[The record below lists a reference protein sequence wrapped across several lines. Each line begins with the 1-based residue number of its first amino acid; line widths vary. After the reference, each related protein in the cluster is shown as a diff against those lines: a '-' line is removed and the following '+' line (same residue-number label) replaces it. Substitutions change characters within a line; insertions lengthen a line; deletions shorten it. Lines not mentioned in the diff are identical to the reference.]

1 LRHRRLGKSDLEVSE
16 VALGSWIDPLDL
28 SQLAQIRACTDAA
41 FEAGINFFDT
51 ANAYGR
57 GVAET
62 AWGQILSNRPRHSFI
77 LATKVYMP
85 MSDDPT
91 DRGLSATQITKQIDR
106 SLAHLR
112 TDYVDLYQ
120 AHRFDPDVPLE
131 ETLEAFQQVVTSG
144 KARYIGFS
152 EWKPEQIQ
160 AAIRIV
166 GAELFVSS
174 QVQYSLLWQAPE
186 AEIFPQ
192 CAAHGISQIVWA
204 PLAQGMLT
212 GKYRSAETPPGDS
225 RVAKGGP
232 LRASML
238 ELVMND
244 ATLAAVDRLRPIADG
259 AGLSMVEMALPWTMR
274 RRQVAS
280 AIAGASLPE
289 QVHANAIASGIELT
303 ADTLKAIDQVLGDVP
318 VKRPTLAP
326 FARPG
331 VKHR

>member
-1 LRHRRLGKSDLEVSE
+1 MSIFTRRI
-16 VALGSWIDPLDL
+16 GS
-28 SQLAQIRACTDAA
+28 
-41 FEAGINFFDT
+41 
-51 ANAYGR
+51 
-57 GVAET
+57 
-62 AWGQILSNRPRHSFI
+62 
-77 LATKVYMP
+77 
-85 MSDDPT
+85 
-91 DRGLSATQITKQIDR
+91 TQTYRI
-106 SLAHLR
+106 
-112 TDYVDLYQ
+112 
-120 AHRFDPDVPLE
+120 E

-303 ADTLKAIDQVLGDVP
+303 ADTLKAIDQVLGDAGALRAAGCQAP
-318 VKRPTLAP
+318 LRPSERSC
-326 FARPG
+326 FALGTKPG
-331 VKHR
+331 VRRNTDTRDATPPSSEHAHLDMSDDTAGSGVAN